1 VKPVKLVV
9 IGLGS
14 MGGRHVKLIHSDTGC
29 ELVGVCD
36 SDSEKRDV
44 GDKYGV
50 PFFNNINT
58 LIEKTRPKGAI
69 IATPSAHHA
78 EVVRICSRYGVHVLI
93 EKPMSNTPS
102 SAQEIVDLSK
112 NTQIKV
118 LVGHHRRYNSL
129 VQTTREII
137 SSGKI
142 GNLAAVSMLWT
153 LMKPTDYFDVKWRT
167 LRPDGGPVMINLVHE
182 LDSLRYLCGEITQV
196 FAHLSSTTRGFD
208 VEDSASISLNFESGA
223 VGSVLASE
231 TVASPWSYESTSGE
245 NPLYFH
251 TNENCYYFLG
261 TLGSLAFPQM
271 HIWSYMDPN
280 STGWQHELTR
290 AKYVIQPQDA
300 LTEQLRH
307 FCEVVRGNEHPLVDA
322 QDGAQ
327 SLKVALAVIESADK
341 NRPITLI

>member
-1 VKPVKLVV
+1 
-9 IGLGS
+9 
-14 MGGRHVKLIHSDTGC
+14 MGDRHVELIHSDTGC

-36 SDSEKRDV
+36 SDSGKRDV

-50 PFFNNINT
+50 PFFSNIKT
-58 LIEKTRPKGAI
+58 LIEKTHPEGAV

-78 EVVRICSRYGVHVLI
+78 EAVRICSRYGVHVLI

-129 VQTTREII
+129 VKTTRDII
-137 SSGKI
+137 SSGEI
-142 GNLAAVSMLWT
+142 GKLAAVSMLRT
-153 LMKPTDYFDVKWRT
+153 LMKPPDYFNVTWRT

-196 FAHLSSTTRGFD
+196 FAHLSSTTRGFE
-208 VEDSASISLNFESGA
+208 VEDSASISLNFNSGA
-223 VGSVLASE
+223 VGSILASE
-231 TVASPWSYESTSGE
+231 TVVSPWSYESTSRE

-261 TLGSLAFPQM
+261 TSGSLAFPQM
-271 HIWSYMDPN
+271 HLWRYIDSN
-280 STGWQHELTR
+280 STGWQHELRRVECPVETR
-290 AKYVIQPQDA
+290 DA
-300 LTEQLRH
+300 LTEQLSH
-307 FCEVVRGNEHPLVDA
+307 FCEVVRGNEDPLVDA
-322 QDGAQ
+322 EDGAQ

-341 NRPITLI
+341 NLPITLI